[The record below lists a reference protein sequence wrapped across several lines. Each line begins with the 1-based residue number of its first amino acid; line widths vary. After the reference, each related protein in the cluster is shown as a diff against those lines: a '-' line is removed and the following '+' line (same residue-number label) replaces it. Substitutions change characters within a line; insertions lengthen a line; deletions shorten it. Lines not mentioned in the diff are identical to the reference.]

1 MTVGMIIDFIVTYN
15 NENLTEEEKEEETRT
30 ATQDDFDRW

>member
-15 NENLTEEEKEEETRT
+15 NENLTDEEKEETRT
-30 ATQDDFDRW
+30 APQDDFDRW